1 MRTCILFA
9 AMAALMFAEGM
20 VSAQR
25 PITTK
30 RQPILAAPSPGQNFP
45 GQGFT
50 AVSELRATPGT
61 ISFTANNPGSTVP
74 GGSVATL
81 TWEIEHGMNGK
92 TWSLLVGAGSPSF
105 SGCTTVPVSAISLKC
120 VSASAQGGGQSS
132 AGCNMSNFTPLP
144 NTLPGL
150 PVASGNEGNAS
161 DHNFTV
167 VLSYQLI
174 DSWRYIANTC
184 PLNVS
189 YTVITQ

>member
-1 MRTCILFA
+1 MGSEADHEQEPTHSGRTVC
-9 AMAALMFAEGM
+9 
-20 VSAQR
+20 
-25 PITTK
+25 
-30 RQPILAAPSPGQNFP
+30 SPGSS
-45 GQGFT
+45 
-50 AVSELRATPGT
+50 ASRVHR
-61 ISFTANNPGSTVP
+61 
-74 GGSVATL
+74 TL
-81 TWEIEHGMNGK
+81 TWEIDRGTNGK
-92 TWSLLVGAGSPSF
+92 TWTLMVGSGSPSF

-120 VSASAQGGGQSS
+120 VSASVQGGGQTS

-161 DHNFTV
+161 GHNFTV

-189 YTVITQ
+189 YTVIVQ